1 MSSLQSNDLGGKVGR
16 PGRILAA
23 LIILAACPV
32 GGRGRPS
39 GDQEPAL
46 PSAESILDRYVEV
59 TGGKAAYTQLH
70 NILSIGTFY
79 VAGTS
84 MRGTFKAYEAEPN
97 RSLSIIEIE
106 GGEKIEEGTLGD
118 VAWDRSSKEGPRL
131 KEGEEKAISL
141 REATFNSR
149 LKWRLLYKNAA
160 CVGAETVGERKCYK
174 VVLTPSAGGPLTQYY
189 DAESGLLVRSVIT
202 VNSPAGPVPS
212 ENNYSDY
219 QESNGVLFPRK
230 LAHRVGSEETVV
242 VLDSVRC
249 NADIAWYRFDLPS
262 EVKALLAKSRR

>member
-1 MSSLQSNDLGGKVGR
+1 MNSLRQNDLGEKELTRTCRG
-16 PGRILAA
+16 LAVLA
-23 LIILAACPV
+23 VLAACAA
-32 GGRGRPS
+32 GGSGRS
-39 GDQEPAL
+39 FNGQEPAF

-59 TGGKAAYTQLH
+59 TGGNAAYTQLH

-79 VAGTS
+79 VAGTG
-84 MRGTFKAYEAEPN
+84 MRGTFKAYEAEPD

-118 VAWDRSSKEGPRL
+118 VAWDRSSKDGPRL
-131 KEGEEKAISL
+131 KQGEEKTISL

-149 LKWRLLYKNAA
+149 LKWRLLYKKVA
-160 CVGAETVGERKCYK
+160 CVGTETVGERKCHK
-174 VVLTPSAGGPLTQYY
+174 VVLTPAAGGPLTQYY
-189 DAESGLLVRSVIT
+189 DAESGLLVRSVIS

-212 ENNYSDY
+212 ENSYSDY
-219 QESNGVLFPRK
+219 KESNGVLFPRR

-249 NADIAWYRFDLPS
+249 NVDIAWYRFDLPP
-262 EVKALLAKSRR
+262 EVKALLKKR